1 MIVRTGGRLAEGRIA
16 WTEGA
21 RGRMLPSVI
30 VGLQELGPASVE
42 VLVAGDDQ
50 AEALV
55 AAGYRV
61 NMKH

>member
-1 MIVRTGGRLAEGRIA
+1 MIVRTGGRLTEGRIA

-61 NMKH
+61 NTKH

>member
-1 MIVRTGGRLAEGRIA
+1 
-16 WTEGA
+16 
-21 RGRMLPSVI
+21 MLPSVL
-30 VGLQELGPASVE
+30 VGSQELGPASVE

-61 NMKH
+61 NTK